1 MRRRTVLSAALA
13 AAALAALAACTPAA
27 PAASSAP
34 PSPSAPSVAP
44 TETAA
49 PAAAAVA
56 ISTEHI
62 TVLDPSGETLAGFD
76 YFQPTAEVVA
86 GLSVYLGA
94 PVDTPN
100 PGGIETP
107 PGTDHV
113 WGGLRLFDTETDPP
127 GIPEENPNHYVFVTE
142 ATAGPLPISTAPGV
156 GAAEGVRVGDP
167 ASLMTIG
174 VETGSA
180 YTDPSTGEQVV
191 VSRLDIVHLDTRPE
205 SPEERNFAV
214 AVISRG
220 EDGLIERMIAPS
232 ANFGV

>member
-1 MRRRTVLSAALA
+1 MRRRTVVSAALA
-13 AAALAALAACTPAA
+13 AAALAALAACAPAA

-34 PSPSAPSVAP
+34 ASPSVQPSAPTESPAPVA
-44 TETAA
+44 AS
-49 PAAAAVA
+49 VA

-62 TVLDPSGETLAGFD
+62 SVLDAAGAPLASFD

-94 PVDTPN
+94 PVDSPN

-142 ATAGPLPISTAPGV
+142 PTAGSLPISTAPGV
-156 GAAEGVRVGDP
+156 GSADGVRVGDP

-180 YTDPSTGEQVV
+180 YTDPSTGEEIVL
-191 VSRLDIVHLDTRPE
+191 SRLDVVPLTTRPE
-205 SPEERNFAV
+205 LSEERNFAV

-220 EDGLIERMIAPS
+220 DDGLIERMIAPS